1 MLKKLRNTDI
11 DVLMSI
17 WKKAYLKINPKVNNE
32 DLTQAY
38 TSVRATISD
47 KSSDTVLYTEDDVIE
62 GFITVDGNHK
72 IVVIYVDEKIRREG
86 IGSKLIDAYKKE
98 YNDLNVSFKENLAY
112 KKFFEKNGFT
122 YRSTDKNGENT
133 YEWEATD
140 VQSVNVIYF
149 DDDLNEKFF
158 DSTKKILVRKI
169 CIKDIIANDKEV
181 KSVKNYMKVRKSIEE
196 AFGKKVVLYLNYGN
210 YHEVLDD
217 IIKEIAKIEKSKFTI
232 VVSEPLIIENPKME
246 GYLKKIEESYKD
258 YNVYKINT
266 MDDMDKNISVNK
278 ILDEKMKVI
287 VKRIEKVAENM

>member
-1 MLKKLRNTDI
+1 
-11 DVLMSI
+11 
-17 WKKAYLKINPKVNNE
+17 
-32 DLTQAY
+32 
-38 TSVRATISD
+38 
-47 KSSDTVLYTEDDVIE
+47 
-62 GFITVDGNHK
+62 
-72 IVVIYVDEKIRREG
+72 
-86 IGSKLIDAYKKE
+86 
-98 YNDLNVSFKENLAY
+98 
-112 KKFFEKNGFT
+112 
-122 YRSTDKNGENT
+122 
-133 YEWEATD
+133 
-140 VQSVNVIYF
+140 
-149 DDDLNEKFF
+149 
-158 DSTKKILVRKI
+158 
-169 CIKDIIANDKEV
+169 
-181 KSVKNYMKVRKSIEE
+181 MKVRKSIEE